1 MYRPCRPPL
10 PPAAA
15 CPARFSVLC
24 PPGPNHA
31 RSFLLLLTLVAA
43 AAGVRFLVGFGMKAL
58 RGDAH
63 VGAAGCWVQA
73 GWAAC
78 VLCMR

>member
-1 MYRPCRPPL
+1 MYRPCRLPL

-15 CPARFSVLC
+15 CRRPLPYFAPL
-24 PPGPNHA
+24 PPNRA

-73 GWAAC
+73 GWAAWVC
-78 VLCMR
+78 GWR